1 MLGACLVEP
10 QESNTYYDRILNPL
24 KVKFKTIVGQE
35 NFARACHDEHVQRVI
50 VDLLECFIG
59 VAKGKKILTFLLE
72 FTKKVGICRISNG
85 FCRNIIQFH
94 VSHIV

>member
-1 MLGACLVEP
+1 MFLLGACLVEP

-59 VAKGKKILTFLLE
+59 VAKGKKI
-72 FTKKVGICRISNG
+72 
-85 FCRNIIQFH
+85 
-94 VSHIV
+94 